1 MWLREGQYLTDN
13 LTQIPLKFRTKE
25 EAEKMLE
32 RILKTIQIFKDA
44 EEAIEH
50 DFWQLAI
57 QSYAYGYKG
66 KIPIHRRVC
75 KNPNNIFA
83 GKHSTFG
90 MSHDLNYKKSKWP
103 LNMCLLDGYCP
114 KKWEFDFIKEPTVFI
129 KVPDI
134 KLTNDEYS
142 ERIIQYTDYWQHV
155 NGYY

>member
-25 EAEKMLE
+25 EAEKMLD
-32 RILKTIQIFKDA
+32 RILKVVQVFKDA
-44 EEAIEH
+44 EEACEY
-50 DFWQLAI
+50 DFWQQAI
-57 QSYAYGYKG
+57 KGYAQGSKRP
-66 KIPIHRRVC
+66 IPIFRRIC

-83 GKHSTFG
+83 GKHSIFG
-90 MSHDLNYKKSKWP
+90 MDHNLNYKKSKWP
-103 LNMCLLDGYCP
+103 LNMCLLEGSCP

-134 KLTNDEYS
+134 HLNNDEHS

-155 NGYY
+155 NSF